1 MRRGL
6 GVVVLVLGLV
16 LPVGA
21 QAQPASGTSVS
32 VDRMSISTRLGKK
45 FTFQSTISNRGS
57 STASGLIAHLNVL
70 SLRPGVYVDPED
82 WSSNRTRYL
91 APIPAGGSATVTWRV
106 QAVNAG
112 SIGVYVAVLPR
123 SGVGRPAVG
132 PTVNVQIAERKT
144 LNSGGILP
152 LALGVP
158 ALLGALTLG
167 LRYRRGSS
175 SRPAA
180 VSPSAGE

>member
-1 MRRGL
+1 MRRRV
-6 GVVVLVLGLV
+6 GVIVLVLGLV
-16 LPVGA
+16 LPAVA
-21 QAQPASGTSVS
+21 PAAPGPGVS
-32 VDRMSISTRLGKK
+32 VNVDRTTIPTRLGKK
-45 FTFQSTISNRGS
+45 FSFQSTISNGGS

-91 APIPAGGSATVTWRV
+91 APIPAGGSTTVTWRI

-123 SGVGRPAVG
+123 SGAGRPATG
-132 PTVNVQIAERKT
+132 PTVRVEIAERKT

-158 ALLGALTLG
+158 ALLGALTVG
-167 LRYRRGSS
+167 LRLRRG
-175 SRPAA
+175 R
-180 VSPSAGE
+180 

>member
-1 MRRGL
+1 MRRS
-6 GVVVLVLGLV
+6 VSVIVLVLGLV
-16 LPVGA
+16 LPA
-21 QAQPASGTSVS
+21 AAHAASGPGVWVN
-32 VDRMSISTRLGKK
+32 VDRTTIPTRLGKK
-45 FTFQSTISNRGS
+45 FSFQSTISNRGS

-91 APIPAGGSATVTWRV
+91 APIPAGGLTTVTWRI

-123 SGVGRPAVG
+123 SGAGRPATG
-132 PTVNVQIAERKT
+132 PTIRVEIAERKT

-158 ALLGALTLG
+158 ALLGALTVG
-167 LRYRRGSS
+167 LRLRRG
-175 SRPAA
+175 R
-180 VSPSAGE
+180 